1 MSDKPKYCCL
11 ENLLRP
17 LHWSE
22 LALIGVLIVLHLMGV
37 IKL

>member
-22 LALIGVLIVLHLMGV
+22 LVLIGALILLRLMGV
-37 IKL
+37 IRL